1 LPESPSARLRA
12 GRRTQAQL
20 IANLNNPAHC
30 RSMTCD
36 TYDVNSIYG
45 SLPPE
50 CLFPLLT
57 ISTAKSFNSASLHKP
72 CGSQRPTGDSGF
84 QNLFLRPRM
93 VAHSAVLTLYLGL
106 PETPLRASP
115 QDNRH
120 ASQLY
125 HRGVSLPVI
134 ESALLLASLRRLLRP
149 ADLPPLSPVRSLA
162 YFQPV
167 IDKLLA
173 NPAPDSYLD
182 YLRFKLRH
190 ISSPKTTP

>member
-1 LPESPSARLRA
+1 MSPPL
-12 GRRTQAQL
+12 T
-20 IANLNNPAHC
+20 
-30 RSMTCD
+30 D
-36 TYDVNSIYG
+36 TNAADYI
-45 SLPPE
+45 
-50 CLFPLLT
+50 
-57 ISTAKSFNSASLHKP
+57 
-72 CGSQRPTGDSGF
+72 
-84 QNLFLRPRM
+84 
-93 VAHSAVLTLYLGL
+93 SAVLTLYLGL

-115 QDNRH
+115 QDKRH